1 MKNKSK
7 IKFNDLSDKVRKPE
21 MKPLS
26 DAETN
31 QIVGGKSITVD
42 CRWCRPG
49 RPGRPGYG

>member
-26 DAETN
+26 DAET
-31 QIVGGKSITVD
+31 IAVVGGK
-42 CRWCRPG
+42 CPWCRPG
-49 RPGRPGYG
+49 HPGGPSYG